1 MKFFKVFLVIGAIV
15 FWIAG
20 LSHRAW
26 GTSPAIPVIDSRV
39 PFSLEKLAFQD
50 ESSGCFLDSKID
62 DDRLLEIEFTQT
74 CLNEKMELPELLY
87 RTEKRI
93 NDNEQFPLKV
103 RNTQYSLIDDGI
115 KVKSEMSID
124 YPVIGLVTLALDQDI
139 FINLTEG
146 KIDLQ
151 AGETQLNLNV
161 SSIPI
166 ENFSSLI
173 DQVVESQFTSN
184 DNRWSLNAYPAA
196 IIVLQV
202 YYARRLVNLFRIVI
216 GGIKDL
222 DDHSIFN
229 DRMRNPDAFTTQLRQ
244 TFCQSCLSVPG
255 RTVKKDSRITVDG
268 RANEVEPRILI

>member
-1 MKFFKVFLVIGAIV
+1 MKLFKWFLLLGAIV
-15 FWIAG
+15 FSIAG
-20 LSHRAW
+20 VSLRAW

-39 PFSLEKLAFQD
+39 PFSLEKIAFQD

-74 CLNEKMELPELLY
+74 CLNEKMELPELLEQ
-87 RTEKRI
+87 TEKRI

-173 DQVVESQFTSN
+173 DQVVESQLVVYDDKTVSEFLAQTGLDLKLAEDIGIDPKAIKFTV
-184 DNRWSLNAYPAA
+184 RA
-196 IIVLQV
+196 IESHISAKIDEEELTI
-202 YYARRLVNLFRIVI
+202 AIDF
-216 GGIKDL
+216 GEKSSD
-222 DDHSIFN
+222 
-229 DRMRNPDAFTTQLRQ
+229 
-244 TFCQSCLSVPG
+244 
-255 RTVKKDSRITVDG
+255 
-268 RANEVEPRILI
+268 

>member
-1 MKFFKVFLVIGAIV
+1 MKFFKFFLVLGAIV
-15 FWIAG
+15 FSIAG
-20 LSHRAW
+20 VSHRAW
-26 GTSPAIPVIDSRV
+26 GNSHAIPVMESPV
-39 PFSLEKLAFQD
+39 PFALEKLAFQD
-50 ESSGCFLDSKID
+50 ESSDCFLDSKID

-74 CLNEKMELPELLY
+74 CLNEKMELPELLD

-151 AGETQLNLNV
+151 AGETQLNVNV

-173 DQVVESQFTSN
+173 DQVVDSQLVVYDDKTVSEFLAQTGLDLKLAEDIGISPEAVKFTVRAIESHVSAKIDKEELTIAIDFGEKSPSGE
-184 DNRWSLNAYPAA
+184 DAA
-196 IIVLQV
+196 T
-202 YYARRLVNLFRIVI
+202 R
-216 GGIKDL
+216 
-222 DDHSIFN
+222 
-229 DRMRNPDAFTTQLRQ
+229 
-244 TFCQSCLSVPG
+244 
-255 RTVKKDSRITVDG
+255 
-268 RANEVEPRILI
+268 